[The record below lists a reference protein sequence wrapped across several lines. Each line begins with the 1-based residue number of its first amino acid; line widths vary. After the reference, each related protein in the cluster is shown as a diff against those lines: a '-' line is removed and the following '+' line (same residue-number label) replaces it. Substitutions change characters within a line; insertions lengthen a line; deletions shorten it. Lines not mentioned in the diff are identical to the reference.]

1 MNHKRNIT
9 IRRIATF
16 GIVLALLATTQ
27 VFAHGGMKHV
37 LGTVVK
43 VDNNVLT
50 VKTAT
55 GNVDVQLNDKT
66 EITSNDQ
73 PAQLTDL
80 KPGTRVVVHV
90 MGEGKNQIAHTV
102 KVGKAGGATGDAHKA
117 HK

>member
-66 EITSNDQ
+66 EITNNNQ
-73 PAQLTDL
+73 PAQLSDL
-80 KPGTRVVVHV
+80 KPGTRVVVDV
-90 MGEGKNQIAHTV
+90 MGEGQNKVAHSV
-102 KVGKAGGATGDAHKA
+102 KLGSNTTE
-117 HK
+117 

>member
-1 MNHKRNIT
+1 MNQKRNIT

-16 GIVLALLATTQ
+16 GFVLALLAFTAQ

-37 LGTVVK
+37 MGTVVK

-50 VKTAT
+50 VKTAK

-66 EITSNDQ
+66 EITNNNQ
-73 PAQLTDL
+73 PVQLADL
-80 KPGTRVVVHV
+80 KPGTRVVVDV
-90 MGEGKNQIAHTV
+90 MGEGQNKVAHTV
-102 KVGKAGGATGDAHKA
+102 KLGSNTTEHAHKA